1 MENIVRQI
9 YDQIQKAHQI
19 AMLVHTHPDGDCLG
33 SALALAHILEK
44 TGKKVRVISPDAIP
58 GYLQWMP
65 DIDKVLIFEQTPG
78 QAAEWLE
85 KSGMI
90 ILIDHNTPKRTGEQ
104 LAKIVEKY
112 IGKKTFALIDHHLQP
127 DPRIDLQIS
136 DPDKASTAELIF
148 DFLQQTGLWDRYA
161 DREAATLIYTGIMT
175 DTGSFRFGKTSAGT
189 HHTAAELIAKGA
201 PNEYIH
207 VQVYD
212 TYSYD
217 KMQLLAHAL
226 RHMKIIPEC
235 GASYMVLDRKTL
247 EKFHY
252 RPGDTEG
259 IVNYGISLK
268 GIAFTTLIT
277 QLPGN
282 DSIKLSFR
290 SKGDFDVNEFARK
303 YFNGGGHKNAA
314 GGRSAASLDDTVK
327 KLEKAIRENC
337 HKIIAHA

>member
-1 MENIVRQI
+1 MEKITREI
-9 YDQIQKAHQI
+9 YEQIQKAHQ
-19 AMLVHTHPDGDCLG
+19 MVLLVHTHPDGDCLG
-33 SALALAHILEK
+33 SALALARVLNK
-44 TGKKVRVISPDAIP
+44 LGKKAVVVSPDAIP
-58 GYLQWMP
+58 EYLQWMP
-65 DIDKVLIFEQTPG
+65 DTDKVLIYENSRSEVD
-78 QAAEWLE
+78 QALQKADL
-85 KSGMI
+85 I
-90 ILIDHNTPKRTGEQ
+90 FLIDHNTPKRTGEQ
-104 LAKIVEKY
+104 LAEKLEKY
-112 IGKKTFALIDHHLQP
+112 VGKKTFILIDHHLQP

-136 DPDKASTAELIF
+136 DPDKASTAELVF
-148 DFLQQTGLWDRYA
+148 DFLQATGLWDRYA
-161 DREAATLIYTGIMT
+161 DRETATLIYTGIMT

-189 HHTAAELIAKGA
+189 HHAAAELIAKGA

-226 RHMKIIPEC
+226 RHMKVIPEC
-235 GASYMVLDRKTL
+235 GASYMVLDRQTL
-247 EKFHY
+247 EKYHY

-277 QLPGN
+277 QLPDN

-290 SKGDFDVNEFARK
+290 SKGNFDVNTFARK

-314 GGRSAASLDDTVK
+314 GGRSSASLADTVE

-337 HKIIAHA
+337 NKILANA